1 MLNELREEDINLN
14 KEIGN
19 IKMEMENIKMNQS
32 EIKNTLTKMKNTL
45 QGINSG
51 VDEAKDE
58 IRDLEDKEAKSTEL
72 EQQEEKR
79 IFPNE
84 DSIRS
89 LWDNFKHTNIC
100 TMGGPEG
107 KERKQGIE
115 NLFQKIITENFLNFM
130 KKMDIQV

>member
-1 MLNELREEDINLN
+1 MLNELREEEINLN

-32 EIKNTLTKMKNTL
+32 EIKNILTKMKNTL

-79 IFPNE
+79 ILPNE
-84 DSIRS
+84 HSIRS

-100 TMGGPEG
+100 TIGGAR
-107 KERKQGIE
+107 RKRE
-115 NLFQKIITENFLNFM
+115 KARN
-130 KKMDIQV
+130 